1 MLGEMFGERRA
12 AFGGVRAEVE
22 TEKMN
27 AKKAAE
33 AADAFI
39 DLLLA
44 TTDLPEEKRNELLLV
59 RTGSRIS
66 KVLRGI
72 TRMSIDKKA
81 SPADIKNA
89 LGLLEMHATALEG
102 FYKDYAARR
111 GE

>member
-1 MLGEMFGERRA
+1 MFGEMFGERRA

-27 AKKAAE
+27 AEKAVE

-44 TTDLPEEKRNELLLV
+44 AVDLPEERKNELLLI
-59 RTGSRIS
+59 RTGGRVS
-66 KVLRGI
+66 KAVQNI
-72 TRMSIDKKA
+72 TKISIDKKA

-89 LGLLEMHATALEG
+89 LGLLEMHAAALEG
-102 FYKDYAARR
+102 FYKDYAERR